1 MIVTYIRSSSYTNF
15 DYCQMQYFIT
25 YNLGWPSK
33 SNKRADMGTM
43 AHKVM
48 EILSGLK
55 KFQQDKPKN
64 KFLVV
69 EDDACGKVKID
80 KNRLLTDDLLD
91 ELCELSFECYK
102 LKMTDHKWYPRDL
115 KEVKR
120 SVYMFIRQNGGQ
132 FDPRLRNIHHPEP
145 HFDIPIEEDWAKFE
159 YEIDGKMVKGQLAI
173 KGTIDL
179 VTLVN
184 DETIEVIDWKT
195 GRRMNWA
202 TGEEKDFKKLSSDPQ
217 LLLYFYAI
225 SKLYPDYLN
234 RIMSI
239 FFCKDT
245 EGEMDPKPF
254 SMCFD
259 KSDEERFL
267 GMLKKRFEEI
277 KKNTSPKLMDP
288 SRRSFKCTRMCHY
301 CKTNWEG
308 TDENMCLFIEKHIKE
323 HGMEETVKKCTR
335 PGFDIGFYESP
346 G

>member
-1 MIVTYIRSSSYTNF
+1 
-15 DYCQMQYFIT
+15 
-25 YNLGWPSK
+25 
-33 SNKRADMGTM
+33 
-43 AHKVM
+43 
-48 EILSGLK
+48 
-55 KFQQDKPKN
+55 
-64 KFLVV
+64 
-69 EDDACGKVKID
+69 
-80 KNRLLTDDLLD
+80 
-91 ELCELSFECYK
+91 
-102 LKMTDHKWYPRDL
+102 
-115 KEVKR
+115 
-120 SVYMFIRQNGGQ
+120 
-132 FDPRLRNIHHPEP
+132 
-145 HFDIPIEEDWAKFE
+145 
-159 YEIDGKMVKGQLAI
+159 
-173 KGTIDL
+173 
-179 VTLVN
+179 
-184 DETIEVIDWKT
+184 
-195 GRRMNWA
+195 MNWA

-225 SKLYPDYLN
+225 SKLYPDYPN

-267 GMLKKRFEEI
+267 GMLKARFEEI

-308 TDENMCLFIEKHIKE
+308 TDENMCIFIEKHIKE

-335 PGFDIGFYESP
+335 PGFDIGFYEAP